1 MNFISHL
8 RNYSKLIQS
17 VPENKQKL
25 SHLFYE
31 AKTIPIPKHEKDS
44 TKRNIIG

>member
-1 MNFISHL
+1 MNSVNHL
-8 RNYSKLIQS
+8 RNYSKLIQTL
-17 VPENKQKL
+17 PENKQKL

-31 AKTIPIPKHEKDS
+31 SKIIPIPKYEKES